1 MVEIYEYPLS
11 PGLDEHEEKGEE
23 PDYELEEIDC
33 DGLKKRMWKDRVR
46 MQKLKEKHKDEE
58 AESYSRQQASRQ
70 KKMSRAQDSILKYM
84 VKIMEVCKGQG
95 FVYGIVPEKGKPVTG
110 SSDSLREWWKEK
122 VCFDKQ
128 APLAVAEF
136 MAPLLENEDGEVDLI
151 SNMYLLYELQDTTL
165 GSLLS
170 ALMQHCAPS
179 QRRFPLDRGLAP
191 PWWPTGKENWWG
203 EQGMSQEH
211 GPPPYRKP
219 HDLKKAWK
227 VSVLASVIK
236 HMSSDL
242 NKVRTL
248 VRQSKCL
255 QHKMTARESA
265 TWSKVVNQ
273 EEALLELTE
282 KCLKI
287 SAEEEEGEAEGSKK
301 DEHGSE
307 KRKCVFER
315 EVQENTLYACQNSKC
330 QQNEI
335 GVGFVDKNSRGDHES
350 QCSYRA
356 DQESE
361 HSAEENIDL
370 DSDSSAWRSFSPT
383 NSTLS
388 SLSPPMMSLPSSVDD
403 SNKGGLNLQEWM
415 NSELEKVEYG
425 NNSSANESVKEVGEV
440 AAGGI
445 NAAGVLEDYG
455 GFWDVGIEDLAIDGA
470 FDIQRNMEATD
481 VNALQGETTG
491 QGVSSIWDLGYE
503 E

>member
-11 PGLDEHEEKGEE
+11 PGLDEHEGKGEE

-33 DGLKKRMWKDRVR
+33 DGLKKRMWKDRLR
-46 MQKLKEKHKDEE
+46 MQKLNEKRKDEE

-70 KKMSRAQDSILKYM
+70 KKMSRAPDSILKYM
-84 VKIMEVCKGQG
+84 VKILEVCKGQG

-110 SSDSLREWWKEK
+110 SCDSLQEWWKEK

-151 SNMYLLYELQDTTL
+151 SNMHLFYDLQDTTL

-179 QRRFPLDRGLAP
+179 QRWFPLDRGLAP

-227 VSVLASVIK
+227 VSVLASEIK
-236 HMSSDL
+236 HMSLDL
-242 NKVRTL
+242 NKMRRL

-255 QHKMTARESA
+255 QHKMTARQSA
-265 TWSKVVNQ
+265 TWSKVINQ
-273 EEALLELTE
+273 EEVLLELTE
-282 KCLKI
+282 RCLKI
-287 SAEEEEGEAEGSKK
+287 SPEEAEGEAEGSKK
-301 DEHGSE
+301 DKHGSE
-307 KRKCVFER
+307 KKKCVFKR
-315 EVQENTLYACQNSKC
+315 EVQENTLYACQNLKC
-330 QQNEI
+330 PQSEI
-335 GVGFVDKNSRGDHES
+335 GVGFVDKNSRSDHES
-350 QCSYRA
+350 LCSYRT
-356 DQESE
+356 DQESK
-361 HSAEENIDL
+361 HSAEENIDR
-370 DSDSSAWRSFSPT
+370 DSDSSAWRSFPTT

-388 SLSPPMMSLPSSVDD
+388 SLSPPMMSLPSSVDE
-403 SNKGGLNLQEWM
+403 SNKGGLSLQECL

-440 AAGGI
+440 ADGGI
-445 NAAGVLEDYG
+445 NAAGVEDYG
-455 GFWDVGIEDLAIDGA
+455 GFWDGGIEDLAIDGA
-470 FDIQRNMEATD
+470 FDIQRNTETSGVNSLEA
-481 VNALQGETTG
+481 ETID
-491 QGVSSIWDLGYE
+491 QGVTSTWDMGYE
-503 E
+503 G